1 MALVA
6 ELAEAVFEVLRLGN
20 YKKKT
25 IKFKNTNNSKNGKRR
40 KRNRGLFK
48 MQIM

>member
-6 ELAEAVFEVLRLGN
+6 ELVEAVFEILTVGY
-20 YKKKT
+20 YKKKN

-40 KRNRGLFK
+40 KRNRRLLK